1 MRNDKDGRRLVLGS
15 TEPKGNLLSGRE
27 AGTGLTGWKRRRG
40 DIWKNPREEVWTTQ
54 ERMAVHF
61 GALQGSNGKEGP
73 RVPVGVFEEDAK
85 DKRVVLTNIFV

>member
-1 MRNDKDGRRLVLGS
+1 
-15 TEPKGNLLSGRE
+15 
-27 AGTGLTGWKRRRG
+27 
-40 DIWKNPREEVWTTQ
+40 
-54 ERMAVHF
+54 MAAHF